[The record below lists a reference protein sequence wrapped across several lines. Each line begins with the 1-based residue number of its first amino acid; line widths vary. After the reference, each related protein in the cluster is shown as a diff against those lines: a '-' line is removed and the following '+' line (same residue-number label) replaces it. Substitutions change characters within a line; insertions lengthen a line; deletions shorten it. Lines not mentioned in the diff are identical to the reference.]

1 MATQKIKVGYID
13 SGTANVNQAIVFDGA
28 NVVWSN
34 VTTDTSAV
42 YDTANAAFN
51 KANTAGGGFYQ
62 GNNGNL
68 GTSNFGDIFR
78 THTNTLTG
86 NVTIPSSNNS
96 IAAGPLSIAN
106 GASLTIQDGARV
118 AIV

>member
-1 MATQKIKVGYID
+1 MSTQKIKVGYID
-13 SGTANVNQAIVFDGA
+13 TGGASANQAIVFDGT

-34 VTTDTSAV
+34 V
-42 YDTANAAFN
+42 AAE
-51 KANTAGGGFYQ
+51 GGGGGGHFQ
-62 GNNGNL
+62 GNNGDVAPA
-68 GTSNFGDIFR
+68 NFGDIFR

-96 IAAGPLSIAN
+96 IAAGPLTIAN
-106 GASLTIQDGARV
+106 GASLIIQNGARV

>member
-13 SGTANVNQAIVFDGA
+13 TGGASANQAIVFDGTNA
-28 NVVWSN
+28 VWSN
-34 VTTDTSAV
+34 VASQTT
-42 YDTANAAFN
+42 
-51 KANTAGGGFYQ
+51 GGFYQ

-68 GTSNFGDIFR
+68 GAGNFGDIFR

-86 NVTIPSSNNS
+86 TVVIPSSNNS
-96 IAAGPLSIAN
+96 IAAGPLTIAN
-106 GASLTIQDGARV
+106 GASLTIQAGARV

>member
-13 SGTANVNQAIVFDGA
+13 TGNASANQAIVFDGT

-34 VTTDTSAV
+34 V
-42 YDTANAAFN
+42 AAEG
-51 KANTAGGGFYQ
+51 AGGGFYQ
-62 GNNGNL
+62 GNNGDL

-86 NVTIPSSNNS
+86 NVTIPTSNNS
-96 IAAGPLSIAN
+96 IAAGPLIIAN

>member
-13 SGTANVNQAIVFDGA
+13 ADGASANQAIVFDGT

-34 VTTDTSAV
+34 VASETT
-42 YDTANAAFN
+42 
-51 KANTAGGGFYQ
+51 GGFYQ

-68 GTSNFGDIFR
+68 GAGNFGDIFR

-86 NVTIPSSNNS
+86 AVVIPSSNNS
-96 IAAGPLSIAN
+96 IAAGPLTIAN
-106 GASLTIQDGARV
+106 GASLTIQAGARV

>member
-13 SGTANVNQAIVFDGA
+13 TGGASANQAIVFNGTNA
-28 NVVWSN
+28 VWSN
-34 VTTDTSAV
+34 VTSEKT
-42 YDTANAAFN
+42 
-51 KANTAGGGFYQ
+51 GGFYQ

-86 NVTIPSSNNS
+86 TVVIPSSNNS
-96 IAAGPLSIAN
+96 IAAGPLTIAN
-106 GASLTIQDGARV
+106 GASLTIQSGARV

>member
-13 SGTANVNQAIVFDGA
+13 ADGASANQAIVFDGT

-34 VTTDTSAV
+34 VASETT
-42 YDTANAAFN
+42 
-51 KANTAGGGFYQ
+51 GGFYQ

-68 GTSNFGDIFR
+68 GAGNFGDIFR

-86 NVTIPSSNNS
+86 TVVIPSSNNS
-96 IAAGPLSIAN
+96 IAAGPLTIAN
-106 GASLTIQDGARV
+106 GASLTIQAGARV

>member
-1 MATQKIKVGYID
+1 MTTQKIKVGYID
-13 SGTANVNQAIVFDGA
+13 SGSANVNQAIVFDGT

-34 VTTDTSAV
+34 VASDTSSV

-51 KANTAGGGFYQ
+51 KANTAGAGFYQ
-62 GNNGNL
+62 GNNGDL
-68 GTSNFGDIFR
+68 GVSNFGDIFR

-86 NVTIPSSNNS
+86 NVVIPSSNNS
-96 IAAGPLSIAN
+96 IAAGPLNIAN
-106 GASLTIQDGARV
+106 GASLTIQAGARV